1 MQTIEEIRKM
11 GLGDVLCDWHYGLPD
26 LPQGVMLSSL
36 VIWECEGGSRF
47 IEEQTGKVY
56 INKFAVAVG
65 IATNGDYIFN
75 FSYDDRQF
83 GVFKLTFSK

>member
-1 MQTIEEIRKM
+1 MP
-11 GLGDVLCDWHYGLPD
+11 LG
-26 LPQGVMLSSL
+26 S
-36 VIWECEGGSRF
+36 